1 LASVDDVSLQI
12 ACVTDA
18 KNISP
23 SSTDSGWVTIEKI
36 VVVDQGATK
45 PVFAN

>member
-1 LASVDDVSLQI
+1 MDDVSLQI